1 MAGGQT
7 SSMGA
12 AAQCIPGTIP
22 LLDSLSP
29 SPVLGD
35 TGHYFEDERYKKSVR
50 IIKECI
56 RTLQLE

>member
-1 MAGGQT
+1 
-7 SSMGA
+7 MGA